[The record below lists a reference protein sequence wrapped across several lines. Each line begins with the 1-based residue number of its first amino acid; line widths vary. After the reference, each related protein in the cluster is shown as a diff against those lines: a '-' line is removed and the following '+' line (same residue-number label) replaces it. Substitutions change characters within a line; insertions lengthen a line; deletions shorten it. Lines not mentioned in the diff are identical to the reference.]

1 MRDATR
7 TSARHTIAAAGLAL
21 ALLAAGCSSDGDE
34 AGDPG
39 PTTSAASS
47 STTSTSVPVPPIAIL
62 GDGCGWEVPDD
73 VPAGTTITC
82 ATISVPA
89 DRSDPD
95 SEMIDLAVAV
105 IHREA
110 SGKPK
115 PYPDGKKDAPPLLYL
130 HGGPGGDVLG
140 TAPVGLMNLDALDDR
155 DLIAFDQRGSGRS
168 TPSLNCPEK
177 EEAVLDALGAP
188 EPWAEELT
196 ANQAAVTACYER
208 LTGDGINLDDYD
220 TPASVAD
227 MESIRA
233 AFDVDTWNLWGGSYG
248 TRLGLA
254 YAREHPEQVRSLVID
269 SVYPP
274 NVGNVR
280 RSQALPV
287 EAVARLAEACAAQ
300 ASCAAAHGDVGEKLD
315 AAIAAFDEKPETL
328 TGDVVLGDETVSR
341 SFTLTGPDLLAGMF
355 AALYDSDLIPSLP
368 GVIASLAAGDRSI
381 VSAFVSTGVPRL
393 IDLTEGAF
401 YSVECADSGR
411 LFDAADGAAA
421 LVDPG
426 KLALVALGTA
436 ETFCPQWPVE
446 HVPAAFNDPVT
457 VDVPTLVFG
466 GTLDPI
472 TPYAESKAQAERM
485 PDARF
490 VSVPNGGHGVA
501 GFDDCTK
508 SARQGFWDDPAADL
522 PDCVTDI
529 EAVPFSTGG

>member
-7 TSARHTIAAAGLAL
+7 TSARHTIAAGLVAL
-21 ALLAAGCSSDGDE
+21 ALLAAGCSSDGSDG
-34 AGDPG
+34 AADPK
-39 PTTSAASS
+39 PTTTAGGS
-47 STTSTSVPVPPIAIL
+47 STTAADAVEEDATFVK
-62 GDGCGWEVPDD
+62 GDCWWEVPAE
-73 VPAGTTITC
+73 VPDSTSITC
-82 ATISVPA
+82 GTIDVPA
-89 DRSDPD
+89 DRTDPD
-95 SEMIDLAVAV
+95 TEMLTLAVAR
-105 IHREA
+105 IHR
-110 SGKPK
+110 
-115 PYPDGKKDAPPLLYL
+115 DGAPADAQPLLYL

-140 TAPVGLMNLDALDDR
+140 TAPTGLMTNDALDDR
-155 DLIAFDQRGSGRS
+155 DLITFDQRGSGRS

-177 EEAVLDALGAP
+177 ELAVLDALGAAK
-188 EPWAEELT
+188 PWAEELT
-196 ANQAAVTACYER
+196 ANRAAVKACYER
-208 LTGDGINLDDYD
+208 LTGDGIDLNDYD

-269 SVYPP
+269 SVYSPD
-274 NVGNVR
+274 VGSVE

-287 EAVARLAEACAAQ
+287 EAVDRLAKACAAQ
-300 ASCAAAHGDVGEKLD
+300 ASCAAAHGDVSAKLD
-315 AAIAAFDEKPETL
+315 AAIAAFDQDPEEL
-328 TGDVVLGDETVSR
+328 SGDVVLGDKTVSR
-341 SFTLTGPDLLAGMF
+341 SFALTGPDVLGGMF

-381 VSAFVSTGVPRL
+381 ISAFVSTGVPRL
-393 IDLTEGAF
+393 VDLTEGAF

-411 LFDAADGAAA
+411 LIDPADGAAA

-436 ETFCPQWPVE
+436 ETFCPDWPVE
-446 HVPAAFNDPVT
+446 HVASSFNDPVT
-457 VDVPTLVFG
+457 ADVPTLVFG

-472 TPYAESKAQAERM
+472 TPYTESKAQADRM

-501 GFDDCTK
+501 GFNDCTK
-508 SARQGFWDDPAADL
+508 AARRGFWDDPAAEL
-522 PDCVTDI
+522 PACASAI
-529 EAVPFSTGG
+529 EGTPFS

>member
-7 TSARHTIAAAGLAL
+7 TSTRRTIAAGLVAL
-21 ALLAAGCSSDGDE
+21 ALLAAGCSSDGSEGAD
-34 AGDPG
+34 GDG
-39 PTTSAASS
+39 TTPTTAAGGS
-47 STTSTSVPVPPIAIL
+47 STTEAVVADAAFEAGECWWDVPA
-62 GDGCGWEVPDD
+62 D

-82 ATISVPA
+82 GTVDVPA
-89 DRSDPD
+89 DHAEADAGTIS
-95 SEMIDLAVAV
+95 LAVAR
-105 IHREA
+105 IHRDGA
-110 SGKPK
+110 
-115 PYPDGKKDAPPLLYL
+115 PDDAPPILYL

-140 TAPVGLMNLDALDDR
+140 TPPVGLLALDALDDR

-177 EEAVLDALGAP
+177 ELAVLDALGDAK
-188 EPWAEELT
+188 PWAEEFT
-196 ANQAAVTACYER
+196 ANRAAVAACYER
-208 LTGDGINLDDYD
+208 LTGDGIDLDDYD

-227 MESIRA
+227 MELIRA
-233 AFDVDTWNLWGGSYG
+233 AFDVDTWDLWGGSYG

-254 YAREHPEQVRSLVID
+254 YAREHPEQVRSLLID
-269 SVYPP
+269 SVYSPD
-274 NVGNVR
+274 VGSVE

-300 ASCAAAHGDVGEKLD
+300 ESCAAAHGDVAAKLD
-315 AAIAAFDEKPETL
+315 QAIAAFDQDPESL

-341 SFTLTGPDLLAGMF
+341 SFTLTGPDVLAGMF

-368 GVIASLAAGDRSI
+368 GVIASLSEGDRSI
-381 VSAFVSTGVPRL
+381 ISAFVSTGVPRL

-411 LFDAADGAAA
+411 LMDDADGAAA
-421 LVDPG
+421 LVEPG

-436 ETFCPQWPVE
+436 ETFCPDWPVE
-446 HVPAAFNDPVT
+446 HVAASFNEPVT

-472 TPYAESKAQAERM
+472 TPYAESEAQAERM

-490 VSVPNGGHGVA
+490 VSVPNGGHGVG
-501 GFDDCTK
+501 GFDDCTR
-508 SARQGFWDDPAADL
+508 SARQAFWDDPASEL
-522 PDCVTDI
+522 PACAASI
-529 EAVPFSTGG
+529 EAVPFAAGG

>member
-7 TSARHTIAAAGLAL
+7 TSARHTIAAGLVAL
-21 ALLAAGCSSDGDE
+21 ALLAAGCSSDGSDG
-34 AGDPG
+34 ASDAK
-39 PTTSAASS
+39 PTTTAKGG
-47 STTSTSVPVPPIAIL
+47 STTTVVAAADAAFVE
-62 GDGCGWEVPDD
+62 GDCWWEVPADVPKGTTVTCGTID
-73 VPAGTTITC
+73 VPADHAKPDGTQIT
-82 ATISVPA
+82 
-89 DRSDPD
+89 
-95 SEMIDLAVAV
+95 LAVAR
-105 IHREA
+105 IHR
-110 SGKPK
+110 
-115 PYPDGKKDAPPLLYL
+115 DGAPADAPPILYL

-140 TAPVGLMNLDALDDR
+140 TAPAGLLGLAALDDR

-168 TPSLNCPEK
+168 TPSLNCAEK
-177 EEAVLDALGAP
+177 ELAVLDALGKAR
-188 EPWAEELT
+188 PWAEELV
-196 ANQAAVTACYER
+196 ANRDAVKACWTR
-208 LTGDGINLDDYD
+208 LTDDGIDLDDYD

-254 YAREHPEQVRSLVID
+254 YAREHPDQVRSLVID
-269 SVYPP
+269 SVYSPD
-274 NVGNVR
+274 VGGVE
-280 RSQALPV
+280 RSQSLPAG
-287 EAVARLAEACAAQ
+287 AVDRLAQACAAQ
-300 ASCAAAHGDVGEKLD
+300 ASCAAAHGDIALKLQQAVASFD
-315 AAIAAFDEKPETL
+315 ARPESL
-328 TGDVVLGDETVSR
+328 TGDVVLGDETVNR

-393 IDLTEGAF
+393 VDLTEGAF

-411 LFDAADGAAA
+411 LLDPADSAAA

-426 KLALVALGTA
+426 ELALVALGTA
-436 ETFCPQWPVE
+436 ETFCADWPVE

-457 VDVPTLVFG
+457 ADVPTLVFG

-472 TPYAESKAQAERM
+472 TPYVESKAQADRM

-490 VSVPNGGHGVA
+490 VSVPNGGHGVG

-508 SARQGFWDDPAADL
+508 SARQGFWDDPAAEL
-522 PDCVTDI
+522 PACTAAI
-529 EAVPFSTGG
+529 EGTPFS